1 MLSYE
6 MTYRVCYAQFKT
18 VESNLESTGESK
30 QMPSLFEKTAIKS
43 LELENRSIRSAT
55 WSGVSD
61 KKGYVTDIAVD
72 FYRRLAEGGI
82 GLIVSGFQFVMSNGI
97 ATPFQTGNY
106 SDDMT
111 GGLSRLAEAIHESG
125 GKVAA
130 QLVHAGARANP
141 KLFSRETE
149 LWGPS
154 AVTDAV
160 TGNTPKE
167 MTIEDIRQVIL
178 AYAAAAWRSKR
189 AGFDGIQ
196 IHGAHGYGIN
206 QFLAGATNRRS
217 DAYGGD
223 IAGRYRFL
231 GEVLEAVRGEVGKN
245 YPVLI
250 KLSGNDY
257 SEGGLTSEEALYTAR
272 RLEEDGIDA
281 IEVSAGSRTSA
292 NGMIPSRMNVLREE
306 NEGYLAELA
315 KRFKETVKVP
325 IITVGG
331 IRSLPVISKIFA
343 DGMADY
349 IALSRPFIREPHL
362 INRWKSG
369 DTEKAKCISCNGC
382 YDTGLEGIGISCKAD
397 RKQKEKHEGQ
407 S

>member
-1 MLSYE
+1 
-6 MTYRVCYAQFKT
+6 
-18 VESNLESTGESK
+18 
-30 QMPSLFEKTAIKS
+30 MPSLFEKTAIKS

-61 KKGYVTDIAVD
+61 EKGYVTGLAVD

-82 GLIVSGFQFVMSNGI
+82 GLIITGFQSVMPNGI
-97 ATPFQTGNY
+97 AMPFQTCNY
-106 SDDMT
+106 SNDMI
-111 GGLSRLAEAIHESG
+111 GGLSRLAGAIHASG

-130 QLVHAGARANP
+130 QLAHAGARANP
-141 KLFSRETE
+141 KLFFEEGE

-154 AVTDAV
+154 ALPDAL

-178 AYAAAAWRSKR
+178 AYAAAALRTKG
-189 AGFDGIQ
+189 AGFDAIQ
-196 IHGAHGYGIN
+196 LHGAHGYGIN
-206 QFLAGATNRRS
+206 QFLSAVTNQRS
-217 DAYGGD
+217 AAYGGD
-223 IAGRYRFL
+223 ISSRYRFL
-231 GEVLEAVRGEVGKN
+231 GEVLEAVRGEVGKD
-245 YPVLI
+245 YPILI

-257 SEGGLTSEEALYTAR
+257 SEGGLTPDEALYVAR

-281 IEVSAGSRTSA
+281 IEVSAGSRASA
-292 NGMIPSRMNVLREE
+292 NGMIPSRMNILREE
-306 NEGYLAELA
+306 NEGYLTELA
-315 KRFKETVKVP
+315 RRFKETVKVP
-325 IITVGG
+325 VITVGG

>member
-1 MLSYE
+1 
-6 MTYRVCYAQFKT
+6 
-18 VESNLESTGESK
+18 
-30 QMPSLFEKTAIKS
+30 MPCLFERTSIKT

-61 KKGYVTDIAVD
+61 NRGYVSDRAVD

-82 GLIVSGFQFVMSNGI
+82 GLIITGFQFVMPNGI
-97 ATPFQTGNY
+97 AIAFQTGNY

-111 GGLSRLAEAIHESG
+111 KGLSRLADAVHESG
-125 GKVAA
+125 GKLAA
-130 QLVHAGARANP
+130 QLAHGGARANP
-141 KLFSRETE
+141 DLFFEEGE

-154 AVTDAV
+154 PLPDAL

-167 MTIEDIRQVIL
+167 MTKEEIRQAIF
-178 AYAAAAWRSKR
+178 AYAAAASRTQK
-189 AGFDGIQ
+189 AGFDGVQ

-206 QFLAGATNRRS
+206 QFLSGATNRRS

-223 IAGRYRFL
+223 ITGRYRFL
-231 GEVLEAVRGEVGKN
+231 GEVLEAVRGEVGKD

-257 SEGGLTSEEALYTAR
+257 SEGGLRPEEALYVAR

-281 IEVSAGSRTSA
+281 IEVSAGSRSSA
-292 NGMIPSRMNVLREE
+292 NDMVPSRMNILREE
-306 NEGYLAELA
+306 NEGYLAELSQ
-315 KRFKETVKVP
+315 RFKETVKIPV
-325 IITVGG
+325 ITVGG

-349 IALSRPFIREPHL
+349 VALSRPFIREPHL
-362 INRWKSG
+362 INRWRDG
-369 DTEKAKCISCNGC
+369 DTEKAKCVSCNGC
-382 YDTGLEGIGISCKAD
+382 YDTGLEGIGISCKVE
-397 RKQKEKHEGQ
+397 RKQKEKRER
-407 S
+407 